1 MYRYGWN
8 GEMSRE
14 GGNPWGPSENPLVEY
29 RWIYGDYLK
38 TVAIPVLQGRSLDN
52 RDGPNTLTVLV
63 NKAMADKFWPGE
75 DPIGKRFG
83 QGNDVSQY
91 YRVVGVVGNVRSI
104 GLAVKAPYEF
114 YRSIDQASPPPMT
127 VVIRTAGVEPASVI
141 PTARQIV
148 AGLDANVPVTAV
160 QTLDDVVSASVGQ
173 PRLLSALS
181 SLFGGLAG
189 LLAMVGIYG
198 VTSYNVRRQRREF
211 GIRLALGADARAV
224 RRLIVRRGAV
234 VSLVGIALGT
244 GAGLLLT
251 RLLQSML
258 DDVKPTDPSVY
269 VANAALVLV
278 VSMAACYIPA
288 RWAGRVDPAVV
299 LRID

>member
-1 MYRYGWN
+1 
-8 GEMSRE
+8 
-14 GGNPWGPSENPLVEY
+14 
-29 RWIYGDYLK
+29 
-38 TVAIPVLQGRSLDN
+38 
-52 RDGPNTLTVLV
+52 
-63 NKAMADKFWPGE
+63 
-75 DPIGKRFG
+75 
-83 QGNDVSQY
+83 
-91 YRVVGVVGNVRSI
+91 
-104 GLAVKAPYEF
+104 
-114 YRSIDQASPPPMT
+114 
-127 VVIRTAGVEPASVI
+127 VI